1 MALRRELE
9 AFLLLRV
16 PDESA
21 LRSVRMLIAVC
32 QAQTDRIYAHLDT
45 YGVSV
50 GLVYHVE
57 RLRAQLHRIGR
68 LLDLRTA
75 PQSEQGVSQ
84 VQAVLVDLI
93 EAHHRRAS
101 VRDLLSRSFA
111 LLARKMVERN
121 ADRGERYIARD
132 RDEYRA
138 ILQAALLGGVV
149 ATLPAVARLGLAHF
163 GPAHFFEGLTLSLIF
178 AFSFLLISACGGVL
192 AARQPAV
199 TAPSLAAEAEQLDT
213 ADGLRALLTRAAA
226 VARAQWAAVFGNLLS
241 VMPAVLLLSF
251 AAAEITGGPVMH
263 EARAL
268 DTLHALSLLGAT
280 PLFAALTGVLLWLAG
295 LAAGFADNWFALRRL
310 RDSIAHHRRVVHALG
325 PHRAQRWAAW
335 LERNVA
341 GIAGNLALAVLLA
354 MTPPVAQFFGL
365 PLEVRHVTL
374 SAAALAV
381 AAFSLGWHVFS
392 MPQFWLA
399 AAGLA
404 AIGLLNLGV
413 AFSCALALA
422 LRARDVP
429 RRQRRMAF
437 RALWRR
443 CLLRPLEF
451 LWPGPKDTLV
461 AARQPQPALPE
472 DER

>member
-75 PQSEQGVSQ
+75 PYSDRGISQ
-84 VQAVLVDLI
+84 VQTVLVDLI
-93 EAHHRRAS
+93 AAHHRRAS
-101 VRDLLSRSFA
+101 VRDLVSRSFA
-111 LLARKMVERN
+111 LLARKMVERS
-121 ADRGERYIARD
+121 ADRGERYLARD
-132 RDEYRA
+132 RAEYQA
-138 ILQAALLGGVV
+138 ILRAALLGGVI
-149 ATLPAVARLGLAHF
+149 AALPAAAKLGLSHL
-163 GPAHFFEGLTLSLIF
+163 GPAHFFEGLALALIF
-178 AFSFLLISACGGVL
+178 AIGFLLISACGGVL

-199 TAPSLAAEAEQLDT
+199 TAPALAAEAEELDG
-213 ADGLRALLTRAAA
+213 AEGLRALLTRAAE

-241 VMPAVLLLSF
+241 VVPTVLVLSLAVS
-251 AAAEITGGPVMH
+251 AITGHRPMH
-263 EARAL
+263 EFRAEAA
-268 DTLHALSLLGAT
+268 LHSLSLLGPT
-280 PLFAALTGVLLWLAG
+280 PLFAAFTGVLLWLSG
-295 LAAGFADNWFALRRL
+295 LAAGFTDNWFALRRL
-310 RDSIAHHRRVVHALG
+310 RDSLAHHRRVVHALG

-354 MTPPVAQFFGL
+354 MTPPIAQFFGL
-365 PLEVRHVTL
+365 PLDVRHVTL
-374 SAAALAV
+374 SAAALAT
-381 AAFSLGWHVFS
+381 AAASLGWHVLL
-392 MPQFWLA
+392 MPEFWLA
-399 AAGLA
+399 VAGLA

-413 AFSCALALA
+413 AFSCALMLA
-422 LRARDVP
+422 LRARDLP
-429 RRQRRMAF
+429 RRQRRMAI
-437 RALWRR
+437 RAVWRR
-443 CLLRPLEF
+443 CLLRPMEF
-451 LWPGPKDTLV
+451 LLPAPKL
-461 AARQPQPALPE
+461 AAPPLRDQQAVLPE
-472 DER
+472 EER